1 MEDITKLFGFCVS
14 MFAIYKIVVD
24 VILSNST
31 RRRDE
36 YAFTKQYISDFNSNR
51 EHIYTLEKGFFA
63 LTGKLYSI
71 EEIKL
76 LLSQSQPSYLIS
88 QRKSINNF
96 VIFNEQSLQYDWTKR
111 YTKDIVQK
119 HADKWFLFC
128 YILTASLA
136 LFPIFYTKETSLL
149 TNIPTLL
156 YILSLMVIAISSL
169 VQHSNFGFAKQ
180 FMKDIKYQNT

>member
-1 MEDITKLFGFCVS
+1 MEDITKIIGICVS

-24 VILSNST
+24 VVLSSST

-36 YAFTKQYISDFNSNR
+36 YVFTKQYISDFNSNR

-76 LLSQSQPSYLIS
+76 LLSQPKPSYLIS

-96 VIFNEQSLQYDWTKR
+96 VIFNEQTMQYDWTKR
-111 YTKDIVQK
+111 YSKDIVQK
-119 HADKWFLFC
+119 HASKWFLIC

-149 TNIPTLL
+149 TNIPNFL
-156 YILSLMVIAISSL
+156 YILSLLVIAISSL
-169 VQHSNFGFAKQ
+169 VQHSNFDFATQ
-180 FMKDIKYQNT
+180 FMKDIKYQDS